1 MVIKSFKAQTTII
14 KVIKNDV
21 KIESQ
26 AQVQVRVRNRIIK
39 GKVAQL

>member
-14 KVIKNDV
+14 KVIKNYV

-26 AQVQVRVRNRIIK
+26 AQVQVRVRHCIIK